1 MRLSG
6 HNPKILVSC
15 VLGSPKFMKNLHK
28 RPRPRNPES
37 ISRLYESVGATTVPL
52 CFEESSV
59 TTQHLLSLFTPPLE
73 MRKRSSILNTV
84 QLVIGQLHE
93 PFDLPRTS
101 SDVLTANTKLILK
114 IDFIELI
121 EKETWTEDGANF
133 MALRQ
138 TILNWLLASRANASF
153 SSEREIIVDFGDPI
167 LSHTG
172 MESVLMDMV
181 LQQFLHGTSGPKRLV
196 GMVDP
201 EMFESN

>member
-1 MRLSG
+1 
-6 HNPKILVSC
+6 
-15 VLGSPKFMKNLHK
+15 
-28 RPRPRNPES
+28 
-37 ISRLYESVGATTVPL
+37 
-52 CFEESSV
+52 
-59 TTQHLLSLFTPPLE
+59 

-101 SDVLTANTKLILK
+101 SARLAHVKLIIM

-138 TILNWLLASRANASF
+138 TILSWLLASRANASF

-172 MESVLMDMV
+172 MESVFMDMV
-181 LQQFLHGTSGPKRLV
+181 LQQFLHGTSGRKRLV
-196 GMVDP
+196 GMIDLGL
-201 EMFESN
+201 FESN